1 MMERTFLG
9 GKMYEPTRVKVRVRT
24 DGTRVRVRVKLALG
38 RYYWYVLVGIGN
50 LGIFML
56 SFDTFYFF
64 IWEGRCARA

>member
-1 MMERTFLG
+1 MERTFLG
-9 GKMYEPTRVKVRVRT
+9 GKMYEPTRVKV
-24 DGTRVRVRVKLALG
+24 RVRVRVKLALG